1 MDNLIVYKD
10 VKEYIEELTCETDD
24 KFREMEAYV
33 KEHYVPIITKDT
45 RRFLEVL
52 LSITNPKKILEI
64 GCAIG
69 YSASIF
75 ANSSNAHIT
84 TIELEEEMVKLAR
97 ENIKKIGFE
106 DRITVLHGD
115 ALNVLPTLTDKYDL
129 IFMDAAKGQYTEFF
143 RLCEP
148 LLCDNGIIISDNILF
163 KGLVGEK
170 NISKI
175 DRSRRAIVRGL
186 WKYLS
191 DIMNNE
197 NYKTSV
203 LSIGDG
209 VAITKKTGGK

>member
-10 VKEYIEELTCETDD
+10 VKEYIEELTLETDE
-24 KFREMEAYV
+24 KFSEMEAYV
-33 KEHYVPIITKDT
+33 KEHYVPVITKDT

-52 LSITNPKKILEI
+52 LSIVNPKKILEI

-75 ANSSNAHIT
+75 ANASNAHIT
-84 TIELEEEMVKLAR
+84 TIELEEEMVKLAK

-106 DRITVLHGD
+106 DRITILHGD
-115 ALNVLPTLTDKYDL
+115 AVDVLPTLTEKYDL

-148 LLCDNGIIISDNILF
+148 LLSDNGIIISDNILF

-191 DIMNNE
+191 DIMNSDK
-197 NYKTSV
+197 YKTSV

-209 VAITKKTGGK
+209 VAITKKTGGN

>member
-10 VKEYIEELTCETDD
+10 VKEYIEELTLETDE

-33 KEHYVPIITKDT
+33 KEHYVPVITKDT

-52 LSITNPKKILEI
+52 LSIVNPKKILEI

-75 ANSSNAHIT
+75 ANASNAHIT
-84 TIELEEEMVKLAR
+84 TIELEEEMVKLAK

-115 ALNVLPTLTDKYDL
+115 AVDVLPTLTEKYDL

-148 LLCDNGIIISDNILF
+148 LLSDNGLIISDNILF

-191 DIMNNE
+191 DIMNSDK
-197 NYKTSV
+197 YKTSV

-209 VAITKKTGGK
+209 VAITKKNGGK